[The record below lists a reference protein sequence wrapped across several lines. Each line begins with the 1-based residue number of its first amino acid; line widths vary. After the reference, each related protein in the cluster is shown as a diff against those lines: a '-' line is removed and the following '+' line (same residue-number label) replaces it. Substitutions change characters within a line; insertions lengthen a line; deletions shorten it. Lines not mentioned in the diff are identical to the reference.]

1 MFSLA
6 LPYGR
11 CVTVPTIESVLLFFF
26 VDKVTSEAIVLDQQ
40 LSMYGSVLKQGHD
53 LFRIKREKDQGPV
66 LECVELGKPMDR
78 ILFQKLF
85 IL

>member
-1 MFSLA
+1 MAGVLQFQLLSL
-6 LPYGR
+6 YF
-11 CVTVPTIESVLLFFF
+11 FFF